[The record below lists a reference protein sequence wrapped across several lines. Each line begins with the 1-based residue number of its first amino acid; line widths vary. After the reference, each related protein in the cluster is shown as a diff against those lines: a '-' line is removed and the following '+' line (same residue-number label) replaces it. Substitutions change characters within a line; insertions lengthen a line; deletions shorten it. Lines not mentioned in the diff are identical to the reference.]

1 MSKRR
6 LIRRSPGVLMAL
18 LLLVSLVPVASAQ
31 LPTTCGA
38 GTGCVAGVVVDGNTR
53 EPIAE
58 VVNILVIPGA
68 PPGPGQCAGAAGIN
82 PVTSIAAL
90 NATIQT
96 QVTAVIGT
104 TNLNLNCTSVSS
116 NTGRWGFNTVPAA
129 AGGTTYQHIAIKVNY
144 ATHTD
149 TLVVVG
155 GGGPAAPVEHDYSL
169 SLTVGAAGSQ
179 PGATSGVISG
189 VPGAVALTACTVPPL
204 AASPC
209 STNAT
214 QTPGVNTNGTVG
226 FNAPP
231 LIRQIGQPA
240 PLPVP
245 NPQET
250 LLGTLVAAVE
260 TTGAAPGT
268 VVAANSGPLGDF
280 TLTVPAAGAAG
291 TWRVFAINSGG
302 NVPGGPGNAQTVSI
316 CASND
321 ICGHA
326 PSAAPGVSVTVGPGA
341 TASIAAAGLTM
352 PLKRAPSGNP
362 AGFNGGI
369 IPAGGGT
376 ATQTSVD
383 NDIGA
388 FGFVIDLTTGLPV
401 NGVTVTATCTSG
413 NCANNISA
421 VTSQPTNVQPNG
433 ATTGYYQLGGL
444 TRGTQY
450 TFRVTAV
457 PAGFRIVDS
466 CQVSVTTPPGLIA
479 NPAAAPGLPAA
490 LPTWFDPNLC
500 VESLSVL
507 QPIPGTSVLTGRV
520 VDPIQLNAGAPTSL
534 GGVTVVAVR
543 TDASLVGSFISPF
556 TGFTE
561 ATPTTQTDAGGNWVM
576 AGLPPGTYRITA
588 LDNVD
593 VLCLPGGTAPPVQLV
608 SIPGGI
614 ARPAQTVGCGHIPA
628 SQPPAGQPGIL
639 APPDAV
645 TVVPDIVMP
654 PKPAPNTSLATPGG
668 AGSLPPA
675 PLAVPAAAGTGGGI
689 FGYVWDGVLGSPAQG
704 ATVQVRAVAALGP
717 EVLGGASNIA
727 PDASLPPQAIP
738 GVVGSP
744 ISTAIT
750 SFSGRYEIPGLMP
763 GTSYVVTIT
772 GGISVPR
779 VEKTVTVVAGQW
791 KDPNFVLINT
801 GLLGLPGGPAGGR
814 LELVFPLVSRGGNA
828 DIYGVPIETTRIK
841 IQNTGAVRT
850 LASIFWCS
858 SSFAVGGVGT
868 ADCGAGDSI
877 DLNPAASVAIAPPAG
892 IFGSALV
899 FTSAPPI
906 GPAPGQSPPG
916 AYSLAN
922 LEGIVEYLVGD
933 HQSFDISAG
942 IPAEQLA
949 QTFVQPGN
957 NNVIGM
963 AFKNWNPS
971 TEWNTV
977 VSAMNI
983 TNTPQPIVFTLM
995 PTRGV
1000 PGGPVQVVRTAP
1012 AFGVAILDLRTVPDI
1027 APRWMGSVYVASSG
1041 GIPPIAQLPGSQVPS
1056 TAGVQGTISSFIT
1069 GNAPI
1074 QVTIPNT
1081 ANSPLQYIIPGGA
1094 RGALFVPGG
1103 IASAAINYTNRAQ
1116 LATAL
1121 PGIYNSSLYF
1131 NQVNTGASTQ
1141 TPAGTP
1147 FAAGYQA
1154 IGQIVVLP
1162 LVYNGF
1168 DGWSTGIQV
1177 SNPGVGGAT
1186 SYSLEFFNENGQQ
1199 VETIQD
1205 RVGALAGVTYFT
1217 AARNAP
1223 DYKVGSVRIRATD
1236 GAAPF
1241 QVAVQMVNYAR
1252 GMAIA
1257 YNGFNS
1263 LNTSVINV
1271 ATGGQDVTPALGNE
1285 TCVGINQPATFIS
1298 GQPLQLPVA
1307 QCLYV
1312 PSVRKD
1318 VSIDPD
1324 TGRVRLGWTTG
1335 IRVMHGDDY
1344 QPIPIQLTIR
1354 YFDPSGFEWTI
1365 AREAVVISS
1374 PWMAHTWFLGNTASL
1389 PTGFDGSAIITS
1401 TNPRVFGVA
1410 TVIDYARPSAVPG
1423 QPPAGRAAG
1432 WNIANSSGFIN

>member
-6 LIRRSPGVLMAL
+6 LLRYGLGVLATLML
-18 LLLVSLVPVASAQ
+18 LASLVPTAQAQ
-31 LPTTCGA
+31 LPIGP
-38 GTGCVAGVVVDGNTR
+38 TGVQGVAVDANTR
-53 EPIAE
+53 EPLVGAVNVIVGVTPAA
-58 VVNILVIPGA
+58 VVGCPV
-68 PPGPGQCAGAAGIN
+68 GIVPVN
-82 PVTSIAAL
+82 PVQDPTQLPTAIQNSLANVFNVPVGALVTSGVL
-90 NATIQT
+90 R
-96 QVTAVIGT
+96 
-104 TNLNLNCTSVSS
+104 CTSV
-116 NTGRWGFNTVPAA
+116 TDQQGRWGFTIPAA
-129 AGGTTYQHIAIKVNY
+129 AAPPGNIYNHYAFANNYQPLSGQFSAINGQIVQRDY
-144 ATHTD
+144 A
-149 TLVVVG
+149 
-155 GGGPAAPVEHDYSL
+155 L
-169 SLTVGAAGSQ
+169 SLTVTGAGGI
-179 PGATSGVISG
+179 PGATAGTIRGTVTF
-189 VPGAVALTACTVPPL
+189 ATFTAPAGL
-204 AASPC
+204 APAQATMV
-209 STNAT
+209 TNA
-214 QTPGVNTNGTVG
+214 QGE
-226 FNAPP
+226 FQLP
-231 LIRQIGQPA
+231 L
-240 PLPVP
+240 LPVP
-245 NPQET
+245 GFVPPASGKLESLQ
-250 LLGTLVAAVE
+250 GTLVVA
-260 TTGAAPGT
+260 TQITGPAPGI
-268 VVAANSGPLGDF
+268 VVVGTANPDGSF
-280 TLTVPAAGAAG
+280 SLTVPAAGVAG
-291 TWRVFAINSGG
+291 TWRVIAIDPGG
-302 NVPGGPGNAQTVSI
+302 NNNGPNQQSTGPFCVNGQV
-316 CASND
+316 
-321 ICGHA
+321 CGHR
-326 PSAAPGVSVTVGPGA
+326 PSAAQTTGAVGPGTTVTLGSPLA
-341 TASIAAAGLTM
+341 M
-352 PLKRAPSGNP
+352 PLKTAPPSNP
-362 AGFNGGI
+362 AGFVPPTVNQPGS
-369 IPAGGGT
+369 
-376 ATQTSVD
+376 QQ

-388 FGFVIDLTTGLPV
+388 FGYVIDITTGNPV
-401 NGVTVTATCTSG
+401 NGVTVTATCTAG
-413 NCANNISA
+413 NCANNITA
-421 VTSQPTNVQPNG
+421 VTSNNPNSGG
-433 ATTGYYQLGGL
+433 AGGDAGAPGYFAMGGL
-444 TRGTQY
+444 TRGVPY

-466 CQVSVTTPPGLIA
+466 CQVTEVTPP
-479 NPAAAPGLPAA
+479 APVAGTNSPSD
-490 LPTWFDPNLC
+490 PGTWMDPNLC
-500 VESLSVL
+500 VQSLGVL
-507 QPIPGTSVLTGRV
+507 TPIPGAAVLAGRV
-520 VDPIQLNAGAPTSL
+520 VDPIQLTAGAPTPL
-534 GGVTVVAVR
+534 GGVTIVAVR
-543 TDASLVGSFISPF
+543 IDGALIGSFANPF
-556 TGFTE
+556 TGFVE
-561 ATPTTQTDAGGNWVM
+561 AAPVTQTDAGGNWVL
-576 AGLPPGTYRITA
+576 AGVPPGTYRITA
-588 LDNVD
+588 LDTAD
-593 VLCLPGGTAPPVQLV
+593 VLCAPAGTAPAIQLT
-608 SIPGGI
+608 IPGGI
-614 ARPAQTVGCGHIPA
+614 SRPAQTGGCGHIPA

-639 APPDAV
+639 AQPDAV

-654 PKPAPNTSLATPGG
+654 PKPAPSADTLATPGG
-668 AGSLPPA
+668 VGILPPTPVA
-675 PLAVPAAAGTGGGI
+675 LAASATTGGGI
-689 FGYVWDGVLGSPAQG
+689 FGYVWDGVLGQPAQG
-704 ATVQVRAVAALGP
+704 ATVQVRAVTTLGP
-717 EVLGGASNIA
+717 EVLSGAIQVTQQLILA
-727 PDASLPPQAIP
+727 PQVLP
-738 GVVGSP
+738 GVAGSP
-744 ISTAIT
+744 ALSALT
-750 SFSGRYEIPGLMP
+750 SFSGRYEIPGLQP
-763 GTSYVVTIT
+763 GTAYVVTVT
-772 GGISVPR
+772 GGVSVPR
-779 VEKTVTVVAGQW
+779 VQKTVTIVAGQW
-791 KDPNFVLINT
+791 KSGADFALINT
-801 GLLGLPGGPAGGR
+801 GLIGLPGGPAGGR

-841 IQNTGAVRT
+841 IQNTGSVRT

-858 SSFAVGGVGT
+858 STFAIGGVGT

-892 IFGSALV
+892 FFGAALV

-906 GPAPGQSPPG
+906 GPAPGQAPPG
-916 AYSLAN
+916 AFSLAN
-922 LEGIVEYLVGD
+922 LEGIAEYLVGD
-933 HQSFDISAG
+933 HQSFTVMPG
-942 IPAEQLA
+942 IPAEELA
-949 QTFVQPGN
+949 QAFATPGN
-957 NNVIGM
+957 ASAIGM
-963 AFKNWNPS
+963 AFKNWNPA

-1324 TGRVRLGWTTG
+1324 TGRVRLGWTSG
-1335 IRVMHGDDY
+1335 IRVLNGDDLN
-1344 QPIPIQLTIR
+1344 PIPSWLTIR

-1365 AREAVVISS
+1365 AREAFVISS
-1374 PWMAHTWFLGNTASL
+1374 PWMAHTTFLGNTASL
-1389 PTGFDGSAIITS
+1389 PTGFDGSAIITA